1 MNFKFLKGVMKII
14 GIFIVVVL
22 IVNGVMIER
31 RLKSEL
37 EIKKDQVVELKHLLN
52 KEISYNLKTESR
64 ISEDALYRTL
74 IELGV
79 RFPHIVLAQARL
91 ETGNFSSKVFRR
103 TNNLFGMKVAKQR
116 LTTAKSGKGVYAYYD
131 TWQLSVI
138 DYALFQ
144 TSFLRGVD
152 SEREYYNYLARN
164 YAEDPKYVKK
174 LQMLVKLINF
184 DKNL

>member
-1 MNFKFLKGVMKII
+1 MKII
-14 GIFIVVVL
+14 GIFMAIGL
-22 IVNGVMIER
+22 IVSGMMIER

-37 EIKKDQVVELKHLLN
+37 EIKKDQVVKLKQLLN

-79 RFPHIVLAQARL
+79 KFPTIVLAQARL

-131 TWQLSVI
+131 TWQFSAI

-152 SEREYYNYLARN
+152 SEREYYNYLAKN

-174 LQMLVKLINF
+174 LKMLVELINF
-184 DKNL
+184 EKNL